1 MIRGKV
7 LTILAALLGVTAACS
22 LGVAAYIIIQP
33 GASPESGVAE
43 TEVMEASETDVEPT
57 EKDSTISVEAEL
69 APNVVNDNDSGYDMN
84 DNDASASS
92 IMDATNNPG
101 GIVQTDDDT
110 YADDAAKDRENE
122 GSNDGTNNDANR
134 NTDGTYS
141 WQVNGVT
148 ITTRI
153 NVMDY
158 VDGNVWN
165 ANEMAAALG
174 WDPIAMK
181 IDGSYNV
188 SMKSKKPACYKS
200 NGLLIYYS
208 NAGSRCNGI
217 SGHIEGGDMTFDI
230 AVGGN
235 GGYSY
240 RMNDADFY
248 WTMEEIVCFAY
259 AMENMPNNNDPFA
272 NVLNGSRSSYVIE

>member
-1 MIRGKV
+1 MIKGKV

-43 TEVMEASETDVEPT
+43 TEVREASGTDVEPT
-57 EKDSTISVEAEL
+57 EDSTISVEAEL
-69 APNVVNDNDSGYDMN
+69 ASIVINDNNSGYDMT
-84 DNDASASS
+84 DN
-92 IMDATNNPG
+92 
-101 GIVQTDDDT
+101 
-110 YADDAAKDRENE
+110 E
-122 GSNDGTNNDANR
+122 
-134 NTDGTYS
+134 NTDSTS
-141 WQVNGVT
+141 NCQVNGVT
-148 ITTRI
+148 ITMKI

-158 VDGNVWN
+158 IDGNVWH
-165 ANEMAAALG
+165 ANEMAAVLG
-174 WDPIAMK
+174 WDPIAMN

-208 NAGSRCNGI
+208 DAGSRCNGM
-217 SGHIEGGDMTFDI
+217 SGHIEGGDMTFSI
-230 AVGGN
+230 SVSAN
-235 GGYSY
+235 GDYSY

-248 WTMEEIVCFAY
+248 WTMEEIICFAY
-259 AMENMPNNNDPFA
+259 AMENMPNNNDPFP

>member
-1 MIRGKV
+1 MINGKV

-43 TEVMEASETDVEPT
+43 TEVVEASGTDVEPT
-57 EKDSTISVEAEL
+57 EDSTISVEAEP
-69 APNVVNDNDSGYDMN
+69 ASIVANDNGCGMTG
-84 DNDASASS
+84 NDAGASS
-92 IMDATNNPG
+92 TMDATNNPS

-122 GSNDGTNNDANR
+122 GTNDNANG
-134 NTDGTYS
+134 NTSGTYS
-141 WQVNGVT
+141 WQSNGVT

-158 VDGNVWN
+158 IDGNVWH
-165 ANEMAAALG
+165 ANETAAALG
-174 WDPIAMK
+174 WDPIAMN
-181 IDGSYNV
+181 INGSYNV
-188 SMKSKKPACYKS
+188 SMKSKKPANFKT
-200 NGLLIYYS
+200 NGLIIYYS
-208 NAGSRCNGI
+208 QAGSRCNGI
-217 SGHIEGGDMTFDI
+217 SGHIEGGDMTFGI

-235 GGYSY
+235 GDYSY

-259 AMENMPNNNDPFA
+259 AMENMPNNNDPFT

>member
-1 MIRGKV
+1 MIRRKV
-7 LTILAALLGVTAACS
+7 LTILAAFLGVTAACS

-33 GASPESGVAE
+33 GTSSENGVAE
-43 TEVMEASETDVEPT
+43 TEVVEASGTDVEPT
-57 EKDSTISVEAEL
+57 EDSTISVEAEL
-69 APNVVNDNDSGYDMN
+69 ASIVTKDNGYGMTVH
-84 DNDASASS
+84 DAGASS

-101 GIVQTDDDT
+101 VIVQTDDDT
-110 YADDAAKDRENE
+110 YAVDAAKDRENE
-122 GSNDGTNNDANR
+122 GTNDNANG
-134 NTDGTYS
+134 NTSGTYS

-158 VDGNVWN
+158 VDGNVWH

-259 AMENMPNNNDPFA
+259 TMENMPNNNDPFA